1 MTYDNNNRGALFV
14 QKDKKTDKSP
24 DYTWNVNIDGTEYQL
39 SWRKQI
45 AKSWVKYL
53 SLTVRLKDE
62 QQNIVDKNR
71 EESKDDSLPF

>member
-39 SWRKQI
+39 SWRKQT